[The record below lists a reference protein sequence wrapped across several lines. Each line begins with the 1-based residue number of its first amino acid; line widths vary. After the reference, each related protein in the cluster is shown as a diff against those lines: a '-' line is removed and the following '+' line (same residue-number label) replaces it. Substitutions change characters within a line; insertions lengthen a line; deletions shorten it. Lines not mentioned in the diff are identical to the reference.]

1 MKKLLIAS
9 AIAAAS
15 FSPQAFAQAKNFEG
29 FSVLGGL
36 TAANSKYDFNAN
48 PGSTSFSTSK
58 TAANVQLQAEYGFAV
73 SNSVVLGLGIM
84 AGLGDLSFGT
94 PPTATDEVKLKD
106 NLSVYIAPG
115 VALSN
120 STLLYGKLAS
130 ASATASSNGT
140 ASLSG
145 LGYGIGARFL
155 TGKNMFLQA
164 EYVYTKFDDKSNST
178 GTAQPNSAAFSFGI
192 GYKF

>member
-9 AIAAAS
+9 AIAATS
-15 FSPQAFAQAKNFEG
+15 FSPQAFAQAKNFQG

-36 TAANSKYDFNAN
+36 NVATSKYDFNAN

-58 TAANVQLQAEYGFAV
+58 TATNVQAQAEYGFAV
-73 SNSVVLGLGIM
+73 SNSVLVGVGVTLGLS
-84 AGLGDLSFGT
+84 DLSFGT

-106 NLSVYIAPG
+106 NASVYVAPG
-115 VALSN
+115 LALSE

-130 ASATASSNGT
+130 VSGTASSNGT

-155 TGKNMFLQA
+155 TGKNVFFQA
-164 EYVYTKFDDKSNST
+164 EYLYTKFDDKSNTS
-178 GTAQPNSAAFSFGI
+178 GTAKPESGAFSFGV